1 MCAVRVLGI
10 DLAGS
15 EKRPTG
21 VAFKE
26 KVGVRCSLLFEDCEI
41 IEFSK
46 PFTHIFV
53 DAPLS
58 LPLGRRSL
66 EENNGIHFREC
77 DLMLRKMGIRF
88 FPMTLGPMRILTQRA
103 IRLKDILEGLGKEVY
118 EVFPGAFYDVMG
130 VSRKDRKA
138 IGKFYLNMGLDLE
151 KRKYT
156 QDELDGIACLLT
168 GCMFLEGKGVLL
180 KGGDGAIVIPKHP

>member
-1 MCAVRVLGI
+1 
-10 DLAGS
+10 
-15 EKRPTG
+15 
-21 VAFKE
+21 
-26 KVGVRCSLLFEDCEI
+26 
-41 IEFSK
+41 
-46 PFTHIFV
+46 
-53 DAPLS
+53 
-58 LPLGRRSL
+58 
-66 EENNGIHFREC
+66 
-77 DLMLRKMGIRF
+77 
-88 FPMTLGPMRILTQRA
+88 MTLGPMRILTQRA